1 MLNVGINFMKR
12 FPILKATAWA
22 IIGLWI
28 TRSVIFRLANIDFA
42 TIDIARN
49 FRQVWVILI
58 PLAIGTLI
66 VKSWKVSTS
75 KSKRIIGLFTGIVI
89 SAGMIIVLNFFS
101 SFCEWQFDY
110 VRYEHK
116 SKNMIIQHRFFDCGA
131 TTSGEPY
138 DLVIT
143 KPLGNYLIKYEPI
156 DKIEIDTAEWKEK

>member
-1 MLNVGINFMKR
+1 M
-12 FPILKATAWA
+12 
-22 IIGLWI
+22 
-28 TRSVIFRLANIDFA
+28 
-42 TIDIARN
+42 ARN

-66 VKSWKVSTS
+66 VKSWKASTA
-75 KSKRIIGLFTGIVI
+75 KSKKIIGLSTGIVI
-89 SAGMIIVLNFFS
+89 STALIIVLNFFS

-116 SKNMIIQHRFFDCGA
+116 SKNMKIQSRFFDCGA

-143 KPLGNYLIKYEPI
+143 EPIGTFLIKYEPI
-156 DKIEIDTAEWKEK
+156 EETEIDTAEWK